1 MQPGGFRSTGVG
13 RFFRNNIWLA
23 VAGVCGS
30 QAAASVTT
38 YCSKSA
44 SGHRELDQC
53 WLESEK
59 RVQMFV
65 VLASIPQRAG
75 GDSW

>member
-1 MQPGGFRSTGVG
+1 MLLTS
-13 RFFRNNIWLA
+13 L
-23 VAGVCGS
+23 
-30 QAAASVTT
+30 SVTT

-65 VLASIPQRAG
+65 VLAPIPQRAG